1 MGNNRGVPRLALFL
15 LALLLG
21 GCRYTFW
28 PPIPP
33 EAPPPHRLVAEV
45 GLEPGEAQ
53 VRAAIRVLR
62 VPEAGYLEALW
73 YRDEKRIW
81 HRAFFL
87 EAPTT
92 LEVALPYPG
101 KGSYRLELHWQGEA
115 VAAALFGAPTPP
127 KATPP
132 EWKGN

>member
-1 MGNNRGVPRLALFL
+1 MRYVL
-15 LALLLG
+15 LALLLLA

-28 PPIPP
+28 PPIPA
-33 EAPPPHRLVAEV
+33 EAPPPQRFIAEV
-45 GLEPGEAQ
+45 HLEPEGAR
-53 VRAAIRVLR
+53 VRAVIRVLR
-62 VPEAGYLEALW
+62 VPEAGYLEAVW

-87 EAPTT
+87 EAPTV
-92 LEVALPYPG
+92 LETALPHPG
-101 KGSYRLELHWQGEA
+101 PGSYRLVLRWQGET

-132 EWKGN
+132 EWKEN